1 VVVLEVVED
10 IILHLEE
17 QEPQDKVMLVDQ
29 EDQVTLTTVEVVE
42 VEKQQ

>member
-1 VVVLEVVED
+1 MVVLEVVED